1 MHFKPNF
8 HTPNKRISKLDG
20 INRPP
25 SFVETPNP
33 AKEKKSYSTPTG
45 EDRGTPDAML
55 AEEKEEASCQNQI
68 DDKVNKLEQVESLD
82 GAGGSGAAK
91 HVTAT
96 KEITEPAETEHMG
109 GGTSSDILRN
119 GE

>member
-33 AKEKKSYSTPTG
+33 AKEKNSYSTPTG
-45 EDRGTPDAML
+45 DGKVTPDAKKL
-55 AEEKEEASCQNQI
+55 EEEEEASCQNQI
-68 DDKVNKLEQVESLD
+68 DEKVNKLEQVESLD

-96 KEITEPAETEHMG
+96 KETTEAAETEHMG
-109 GGTSSDILRN
+109 GGTSSDIMRN

>member
-8 HTPNKRISKLDG
+8 HTPNKRITKLDG

-25 SFVETPNP
+25 SFVETPDP
-33 AKEKKSYSTPTG
+33 AKEKKSYSTPTCDKTPTG
-45 EDRGTPDAML
+45 DDKVTPDAKR
-55 AEEKEEASCQNQI
+55 AEEEEANCQNQI
-68 DDKVNKLEQVESLD
+68 DDKVNKLEQVENLD

-96 KEITEPAETEHMG
+96 K
-109 GGTSSDILRN
+109 
-119 GE
+119 